1 MGQTPAASTVDSV
14 CKESSNVSIL
24 PLHIIKRA
32 TYKISEE
39 VLNKDG
45 VDVVY
50 EAVVC
55 SLVPDP
61 RAYHDGGAS

>member
-1 MGQTPAASTVDSV
+1 MGQTPAASTVVSV
-14 CKESSNVSIL
+14 CKEFHHISIL
-24 PLHIIKRA
+24 PLHTIESA

-39 VLNKDG
+39 VLDKDA

-55 SLVPDP
+55 CFIP
-61 RAYHDGGAS
+61 